1 MSGAAAASAPQD
13 PEAALLGRGESSCWL
28 PGQECSSPSGPPPG
42 PPPARGSGVGQ
53 RHTRGPRSARPR
65 VCKAGCPRGS
75 PGPRV
80 ARWVLTRL
88 VRLKPRPWCVPAVPA
103 PAPPPRHAD
112 QHVPLAGSSRTLARG
127 LTCHRTQSGHFRSWL
142 IAGPQH
148 LPSNRAAS
156 SLCLRARRPRQG
168 RRTGRRGVSDGLAHS
183 ALRPQHRGSHSWWS
197 PCSGTMGPTW
207 TSTAKVSTLAMAPN
221 TLQP

>member
-13 PEAALLGRGESSCWL
+13 PEAALLGRGESSHWL
-28 PGQECSSPSGPPPG
+28 LGQECSSPSGPPPG
-42 PPPARGSGVGQ
+42 CRLPGALGWDRDTPVVHALP
-53 RHTRGPRSARPR
+53 RPR

-88 VRLKPRPWCVPAVPA
+88 VRLKPRLWCVPAVPV
-103 PAPPPRHAD
+103 PAPPPQHAD
-112 QHVPLAGSSRTLARG
+112 QCVPLAGSSGTLARG
-127 LTCHRTQSGHFRSWL
+127 LTCHRTQSGHFRSWP
-142 IAGPQH
+142 IAWPQH

-156 SLCLRARRPRQG
+156 SLCLRASRPRQG
-168 RRTGRRGVSDGLAHS
+168 RRTGHRGVSDGLAHS
-183 ALRPQHRGSHSWWS
+183 SLRPQHRGSHSWWS

-207 TSTAKVSTLAMAPN
+207 TSTAKVSTLATAPN